1 MNHSSLSVLPALALC
16 AHVAPLAAQ
25 QTQPSIQAGAE
36 ISLHAGRSQLLVLPS
51 VIDTVAVADP
61 NVVDVKPLSPT
72 QVLVLA
78 KSFGAT
84 DVLVSLKDG
93 TTVVHPARV
102 RPDCEALQAK
112 LRRMFGDDLTVEDMG
127 GTVAVSGSVA
137 SVEVG
142 DAMGKFMAES
152 GVKWADLTKLAGVQ
166 QVQLRVRIAEA
177 SRTAL
182 RSLGVSAVAS
192 SGSGFGGMQSPGSVF
207 QPVSITPT
215 PGTTIAN
222 PIYTYTGVGGAV
234 TSATTLFGG
243 LPSANLEVFLQ
254 ALVENRYVRLLAEP
268 NLVAI
273 SGAEASFLVGG
284 EFPIPI
290 IQGST
295 AGASAVVTIQY
306 KEFGVRLNFRPLVLG
321 EGRIR
326 LDVAPEVSELSEL
339 GSLQQNGFVIPGIVT
354 RRSSTTVELGSG
366 QSFAMAGLLRN
377 KEQSRRGMVP
387 ILGDLPILGTLFR
400 SVRYEREETELVVI
414 VTAELVEP
422 VDGDGIPLP
431 GEEHVTPSDWE
442 LFFGGMM
449 AGSASTSDPEARM
462 QELGLGGLQGPGAW
476 QRSDDPKQGAAD
488 ELPQPTVEGEDPS
501 EAPAAEEGAAGE
513 EGPGEQGS
521 GEQGSGEG
529 GAGQAGAEELR

>member
-1 MNHSSLSVLPALALC
+1 MDPFGTHSVMNYSRLTALFAFVALAQ
-16 AHVAPLAAQ
+16 AAPLAAQ
-25 QTQPSIQAGAE
+25 AGELE
-36 ISLHAGRSQLLVLPS
+36 ILLHPGRSKLLDLSSPMG
-51 VIDTVAVADP
+51 TVAVADP
-61 NVVDVKPLSPT
+61 SVIDVKPLSPT

-78 KSFGAT
+78 KSFGTT
-84 DVLVSLKDG
+84 DLLLTLEDAR
-93 TTVVHPARV
+93 TVVYTARV
-102 RPDCEALQAK
+102 RPNVEELQST
-112 LRRMFGDDLTVEDMG
+112 LRQLFSSDLTVEDLG
-127 GTVAVSGSVA
+127 GTVAVRGTVA

-142 DAMGKFMAES
+142 TAMSKYLVES
-152 GVKWADLTKLAGVQ
+152 GIKWADLTRLAGVR

-192 SGSGFGGMQSPGSVF
+192 SASGFGGMQSPGSSF

-222 PIYTYTGVGGAV
+222 PIYTYGGVGGAV

-273 SGAEASFLVGG
+273 SGEEASFLVGG

-290 IQGST
+290 VQGTT
-295 AGASAVVTIQY
+295 AGASSVVTIQY

-326 LDVAPEVSELSEL
+326 LEVAPEVSELSEI
-339 GSLQQNGFVIPGIVT
+339 GALQQNGFVIPGIVT

-377 KEQSRRGMVP
+377 KEQSRRGAVP
-387 ILGDLPILGTLFR
+387 LLGDLPILGPLFR
-400 SVRYEREETELVVI
+400 SMRYEKEETELVVI

-422 VDGDGIPLP
+422 VDGEDILLP
-431 GEEHVTPSDWE
+431 GRDHVAPSDWE
-442 LFFGGMM
+442 FFFGG
-449 AGSASTSDPEARM
+449 
-462 QELGLGGLQGPGAW
+462 ELEGAAAAKPSQRLAEMGLAGLQGPGAW
-476 QRSDDPKQGAAD
+476 QRSDDPKRA
-488 ELPQPTVEGEDPS
+488 
-501 EAPAAEEGAAGE
+501 AAEELPDLPPA
-513 EGPGEQGS
+513 S
-521 GEQGSGEG
+521 GEASQEG
-529 GAGQAGAEELR
+529 GK